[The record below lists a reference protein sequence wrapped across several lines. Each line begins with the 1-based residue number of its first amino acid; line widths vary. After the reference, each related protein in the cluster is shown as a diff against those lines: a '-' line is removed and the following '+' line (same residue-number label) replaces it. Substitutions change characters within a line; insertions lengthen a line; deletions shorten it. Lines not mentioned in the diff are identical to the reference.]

1 VSSVALALAG
11 MVALGLS
18 ACSKKERPEMEIS
31 RAFAGCWITQDKIR
45 AIYNVLE
52 SDDKHDFSGIKFKTT
67 QFYVVPETKK
77 AYRIDYNALYSENQ
91 EFSLSTGYNHEYPS
105 YVYNIDRRMSPYH
118 LYESG
123 FDYTKID
130 NSFCEALN
138 ERIASTDEGRH

>member
-1 VSSVALALAG
+1 MKTTPKFIPKTLVSSVALALAG

-91 EFSLSTGYNHEYPS
+91 DSRFPRDTTTNTHPMST
-105 YVYNIDRRMSPYH
+105 
-118 LYESG
+118 
-123 FDYTKID
+123 T
-130 NSFCEALN
+130 
-138 ERIASTDEGRH
+138 